1 MHMATAAPIAPG
13 PFASGPVAAPAARD
27 PRYDNQPPLEERLML
42 EFVED
47 LDAQGV
53 TAKIAQLVTNA
64 ADARKCDSEHVA
76 GQIGDFCKQ
85 TGTITR
91 MVNET
96 REKYNRP
103 LLTAQKT
110 LKGKADAL
118 LAPLIAAADRLRADL
133 NRYTREEAQRRAEE
147 LRQRELEAQR
157 AREALERENIA
168 PEVIAEVV
176 EAPKLEKA
184 PIARGDYGSTVGT
197 TTKWFHEIESVR
209 QLPDRLLKHPKV
221 VEQLD
226 KLVAAEIRSASGKC
240 EIKGVRIWSD
250 QVAVVR

>member
-91 MVNET
+91 MVNDT

-118 LAPLIAAADRLRADL
+118 LAPLLAAADRLRADL
-133 NRYTREEAQRRAEE
+133 NRFTREEAQRRAEE
-147 LRQRELEAQR
+147 HRSASSRHSAPVKPSS
-157 AREALERENIA
+157 ARTSHPRSLPRSST
-168 PEVIAEVV
+168 
-176 EAPKLEKA
+176 PKVEKA

-197 TTKWFHEIESVR
+197 TT
-209 QLPDRLLKHPKV
+209 
-221 VEQLD
+221 
-226 KLVAAEIRSASGKC
+226 VAPRNRERPPAA
-240 EIKGVRIWSD
+240 
-250 QVAVVR
+250 